1 MQTHD
6 NYNLRDYNTLSVD
19 SVCSRFT
26 TIRTLSDLE
35 ALPSSLKISEVL
47 VLGEGSNVLLT
58 RNLPKLVVH
67 LKPRS
72 YITQVDKLV
81 VAWAGTR
88 WHDLVTW
95 AVERNLGG
103 IENLALIPGLVG
115 AAPIQNIGAY
125 GSELS
130 DVLVWVEA
138 YNWQTGIYHRF
149 SHAECHF
156 AYRESIFKHYDK
168 PFIITRVALDL
179 RSDRPFNLSYA
190 PLKTYFSM
198 TDEKPSYKRIAD
210 AVSEIRRS
218 KLPDPKE
225 LPNAG
230 SFFKNPIISRSQY
243 DKLKRK
249 FTDLPMFPA
258 QQDDHVKTSAAW
270 LLEHCGYKGARDGDA
285 GFSKRHALVLV
296 NYGEASGQQLL
307 QFSTQA
313 KRAVKQKFGIT
324 LKEEVRI
331 I

>member
-6 NYNLRDYNTLSVD
+6 NYNLRDHNTLAVD
-19 SVCSRFT
+19 SQCSSFT
-26 TIRTLSDLE
+26 AIRNLSDLE

-58 RNLPKLVVH
+58 RNVPKLVVH
-67 LKPRS
+67 LKPKT
-72 YITQVDKLV
+72 YITQVDNLV

-125 GSELS
+125 GCELS

-149 SHAECHF
+149 SHADCNF
-156 AYRESIFKHYDK
+156 AYRDSIFKHYDK

-179 RSDRPFNLSYA
+179 RPDRPFNLSYA

-198 TDEKPSYKRIAD
+198 TDEKPTYQKIAE

-230 SFFKNPIISRSQY
+230 SFFKNPLISHNQY
-243 DKLKRK
+243 DKLSQR
-249 FTDLPMFPA
+249 FTELPKYPA
-258 QQDDHVKTSAAW
+258 QQADQIKTSAAW
-270 LLEHCGYKGARDGDA
+270 LLEHCGFKGAREGDA
-285 GFSKRHALVLV
+285 GFSKHHALVLV
-296 NYGEASGQQLL
+296 NYGKASGQQLL
-307 QFSTQA
+307 QFSQQA

-324 LKEEVRI
+324 LEEEVRI